1 VRATGLFRRTLR
13 PFSGPGVLFVW
24 NEIVRVVNTYA
35 LFGLQLA
42 SSVEFPELTRG
53 TGPGDVTL
61 TLERLDPP
69 SQQSEGSWVAADGE
83 GHWLVWEGYVS
94 VHVSGDRIRVDPV
107 EGMDPA
113 GLRSVL
119 LGPVF
124 SALLSKRGLLPLHA
138 SCVGIDGR
146 AVAMAANAEA
156 GKSTLAATLTARGH
170 DFLADDVTCVNVS
183 GDPVCMLPAFP
194 QLKLLPDSLAVLG
207 ESAEGLPLV
216 SPLDEKRARR
226 VDGPFT
232 QGGVPIRSIY
242 LIEDG
247 PDGFEGP
254 LAAPEALLNLLGL
267 CHRLNILQQVSGLS
281 ALMERC
287 AVLAQKVP
295 VYRLFRRRSL
305 DGLGHLAQ
313 RLEEHVAR

>member
-1 VRATGLFRRTLR
+1 M
-13 PFSGPGVLFVW
+13 
-24 NEIVRVVNTYA
+24 NTYA

-42 SSVEFPELTRG
+42 SSVEFPELRRG
-53 TGPGDVTL
+53 SGAADVTL
-61 TLERLDPP
+61 TLERLEPP
-69 SQQSEGSWVAADGE
+69 PQQNGPPGSWVAAGND
-83 GHWLVWEGYVS
+83 GHWLVWEGYVT
-94 VHVSGDRIRVDPV
+94 VLVGGDHIRVDPA
-107 EGMDPA
+107 EDMDPA

-124 SALLSKRGLLPLHA
+124 SALLCKRGLLPLHA

-170 DFLADDVTCVNVS
+170 DFLADDVTCVDVS
-183 GDPVCMLPAFP
+183 ADPVCMLPAFP

-207 ESAEGLPLV
+207 ESAQGLPLV
-216 SPLDEKRARR
+216 SPLDDKRARP

-232 QGGVPIRSIY
+232 QSGVPIRSIY

-247 PDGFEGP
+247 PEGLEGP
-254 LAAPEALLNLLGL
+254 LPVPEALLNLLGL
-267 CHRLNILQQVSGLS
+267 CHRLPILQQVSGLS

-287 AVLAQKVP
+287 SALAQKVP
-295 VYRLFRRRSL
+295 VYRFFRRRSL
-305 DGLGHLAQ
+305 DGVGHLAL
-313 RLEEHVAR
+313 RIEEHVAR

>member
-1 VRATGLFRRTLR
+1 
-13 PFSGPGVLFVW
+13 VLFVW
-24 NEIVRVVNTYA
+24 NEFGSVLNTYA
-35 LFGLQLA
+35 LFGLQLS
-42 SSVEFPELTRG
+42 SSVEFPELPRG
-53 TGPGDVTL
+53 TGPADVTL
-61 TLERLDPP
+61 SLERLERP
-69 SQQSEGSWVAADGE
+69 SPGNESQGNWVTADSE

-94 VHVSGDRIRVDPV
+94 VHIGGDRIRVDPA
-107 EGMDPA
+107 EGMDPV

-124 SALLSKRGLLPLHA
+124 SAFLSMRGLLPLHA

-170 DFLADDVTCVNVS
+170 TFLADDVTCVNVA
-183 GDPVCMLPAFP
+183 GDPICMLPAFP

-207 ESAEGLPLV
+207 ESAEALPLV

-226 VDGPFT
+226 VDGPFG
-232 QGGVPIRSIY
+232 QAGVPIRGIY

-254 LAAPEALLNLLGL
+254 LEVPEALLNLLGL
-267 CHRLNILQQVSGLS
+267 CHRLSILQEVSGLS

-287 AVLAQKVP
+287 AALAQKVP
-295 VYRLFRRRSL
+295 VYRLFRQRSIAR
-305 DGLGHLAQ
+305 LGHLAQ

>member
-1 VRATGLFRRTLR
+1 MC
-13 PFSGPGVLFVW
+13 FSF
-24 NEIVRVVNTYA
+24 EVNTYA
-35 LFGLQLA
+35 LFGLQL
-42 SSVEFPELTRG
+42 SSGVEFPELTQG
-53 TGPGDVTL
+53 TGPADVTL
-61 TLERLDPP
+61 TLERLELPKRADE
-69 SQQSEGSWVAADGE
+69 SESSWVSAVGE
-83 GHWLVWEGYVS
+83 DLWLVWEGYVC
-94 VHVSGDRIRVDPV
+94 VHIRGDRIRVDPAA
-107 EGMDPA
+107 GMDSN

-124 SALLSKRGLLPLHA
+124 SALLSRRGLLPLHA

-170 DFLADDVTCVNVS
+170 DFLADDVTCVNV
-183 GDPVCMLPAFP
+183 DNNPVCMLPAFP
-194 QLKLLPDSLAVLG
+194 QQKLLPDSLAVLG
-207 ESAEGLPLV
+207 ESAEALPLV

-226 VDGPFT
+226 VEGPFR
-232 QGGVPIRSIY
+232 QIAVPIQGIY

-254 LAAPEALLNLLGL
+254 LPAHEALLNLLGL
-267 CHRLNILQQVSGLS
+267 CHRLNILQEASGLS

-287 AVLAQKVP
+287 GLLAQEVP

-313 RLEEHVAR
+313 RLEEHAAR